1 MLVAVVT
8 NSLVFYFLCNTKKTV
23 LHHDYI
29 FTVNDVT
36 ILCLHVWRTLSNVF
50 CFFCLFLEL
59 RSAENFFLWLYVSE
73 RKLFTTQ
80 LGSERRDNASERT
93 YYPNIAQK
101 GVIEETSAK

>member
-1 MLVAVVT
+1 MII
-8 NSLVFYFLCNTKKTV
+8 FLQLMMSQFSAFMFGERYQTFFVSFVSFSNFAQLKT
-23 LHHDYI
+23 
-29 FTVNDVT
+29 
-36 ILCLHVWRTLSNVF
+36 
-50 CFFCLFLEL
+50 
-59 RSAENFFLWLYVSE
+59 FFLWLYVSE